1 MSAPDVRAVAAPDMR
16 AVAAALAS
24 LPMVGP
30 KRLRVLVN
38 ELGVEQAW
46 RTIRGECSPSP
57 RLAALFAEHDMGRVW
72 RAAATDD

>member
-1 MSAPDVRAVAAPDMR
+1 MAAPDMRAVSASDVR

-38 ELGVEQAW
+38 ELGVERAW
-46 RTIRGECSPSP
+46 RTIRGECSPSH
-57 RLAALFAEHDMGRVW
+57 RLAALLAEHDMGR
-72 RAAATDD
+72 A